1 MDPQINEP
9 IGVGRDVS
17 RLLFDLSILLS
28 CLKTGDNINILDF
41 AGGTGW
47 VSEYLNRSGFNV
59 HTFDINSGILRCIDK
74 RVQTDDR
81 LDPFRLHAVVCDGH
95 NLESYSDG
103 YFGNIVCFDS
113 LHHMSSFKG
122 VFAEMFRVLEPGG
135 RASFVE
141 PGAKHAESKETK
153 VIRSKV

>member
-59 HTFDINSGILRCIDK
+59 
-74 RVQTDDR
+74 
-81 LDPFRLHAVVCDGH
+81 
-95 NLESYSDG
+95 
-103 YFGNIVCFDS
+103 
-113 LHHMSSFKG
+113 
-122 VFAEMFRVLEPGG
+122 
-135 RASFVE
+135 RAN
-141 PGAKHAESKETK
+141 T
-153 VIRSKV
+153 